1 MAAKDDPR
9 FKHVTKMI
17 ASQLSTSEL
26 TVTPAQVDKGSNATW
41 VGEFLAAGVDG
52 LEPRMALLFYLQ
64 PKDGGG
70 APTVFMATPDTD
82 LLTGKCAY
90 VVRISDPTKPLPEKD
105 PEDNL
110 NFGTLASGQTMH
122 TLMRLVA
129 DLYSPLV
136 STNTFAFKKKMNGEQ
151 LESLKTATS
160 SFCSVLEK
168 VHAKNTAAGVA
179 TRARHSTLASHCLCC
194 SFRRRELHCTS
205 PSSSIDS
212 PPSNP
217 CCSPH
222 PLLLSPLTHHSLT
235 PSLLRSAGHRVARA
249 HSLPPQARR
258 HQD

>member
-168 VHAKNTAAGVA
+168 GIE
-179 TRARHSTLASHCLCC
+179 SLELTL
-194 SFRRRELHCTS
+194 
-205 PSSSIDS
+205 
-212 PPSNP
+212 
-217 CCSPH
+217 
-222 PLLLSPLTHHSLT
+222 SL
-235 PSLLRSAGHRVARA
+235 PKPEDIKIEEIGRA
-249 HSLPPQARR
+249 HV
-258 HQD
+258 

>member
-168 VHAKNTAAGVA
+168 VHAKNIVQHRGSPRGLAIRPWRRIAYAAPFGGASCTAPPPPAASTPLPPIPVA
-179 TRARHSTLASHCLCC
+179 RLTL
-194 SFRRRELHCTS
+194 
-205 PSSSIDS
+205 SSSRRS
-212 PPSNP
+212 PI
-217 CCSPH
+217 
-222 PLLLSPLTHHSLT
+222 T
-235 PSLLRSAGHRVARA
+235 P
-249 HSLPPQARR
+249 
-258 HQD
+258 